1 MIFVYKDLFYYE
13 NELTI
18 SGLNNSLIN
27 EYILNYFEE
36 NDKDIL
42 IVTDSLYDA
51 NKIYKSMHRISDNA
65 YFFPMDEFATVLA
78 ISSSPDLKII
88 RIDTLNQIN
97 NNKKKIIVTNLTG
110 YLKYIDK
117 SVNTLYIDFN
127 TKREEIINFLESQSY
142 VKSNLVTTT
151 GEYAVRNFIIDI
163 YPLNYESPV
172 RIEFFGSDIESIR
185 FFDSESQISN
195 KNIESV
201 NLYSF
206 SDNETEEKENIIDKL
221 NKSMVFYIDYN
232 KILNNYNSFLESKD
246 EFQLIDSEKM
256 FNSFNHINVNNKIY
270 LNTLDDIAVNKNIKK
285 YLSKEV
291 INFNNQYD
299 KLKEY
304 VKENKEQNIIIFMLT
319 NENLI
324 NKLVSTF
331 SNDISFNTY
340 ELGRVNVIKRDIENG
355 FIFDKYIVISQFD
368 IENFKKQSLFIN
380 KYNIGR
386 KIKGFEDLKKGD
398 FVVHIVHGIGQ
409 YEGLVTLDK
418 NNVKKDYLLIKY
430 AGNDKV
436 YIPAQKIETIYK
448 YSDGDISVP
457 TLNSLSSSSWQ
468 KTKMR
473 VRNKIKDISSDL
485 IKLYAER
492 EISSIE
498 KYNSFPEELIFAN
511 DFEYEETADQI
522 KCINEILKDLE
533 SSKPMDRLL
542 CGDVGFGKTE
552 VAMRAMFRTVIN
564 NRQVAYLCPTTI
576 LSKQQYENC
585 LKRFRHFPINIE
597 LVNRFTSI
605 KDFNRIKEGLK
616 KGIIDIVIGTHKILN
631 KELEFKSL
639 GLLVIDE
646 EQRFGVSQKEK
657 IKQIKNN
664 VNVLTL
670 SATPIPRTLKLAMSG
685 VKDMS
690 IIDTAPIN
698 RYPVQT
704 YVVPENDY
712 LLKEAIY
719 KELSRDG
726 QVYLLI
732 NNIEALSNE
741 YDKIKSLV
749 PDAKICIAH
758 GRMEKNELNR
768 VITEYVDGLY
778 NVLICTTIIETGIDI
793 PNVNTLIIKNADR
806 FGLSQLY
813 QIRGRVGRSDRI
825 AYAYMMYDKNK
836 MLNDIAIK
844 RLQTIRDFTELGS
857 GYKIAMRDLSIRGA
871 GELLGSS
878 QSGFISSVGID
889 LYMDMVNEEV
899 NKIKGIKIEES
910 NEVDNKNLLDISTS
924 VSADYVDDE
933 ALRIEI
939 HKLINDIYSK
949 DSFEKVKYE
958 IEDRFGKIN
967 DDLINYMYEEWF
979 QKEAE
984 SLNIKNIK
992 YIGNNVEIEFPEN
1005 ISEKLDGERL
1015 FLEIYSIN
1023 SKFKLRYFNKKLV
1036 ISLNIVNRDNDYV
1049 KDLLDLLLLIKACI
1063 KAN

>member
-1 MIFVYKDLFYYE
+1 MINVFKELFNYENNLTVSGLNSSLITEYIINYYE
-13 NELTI
+13 NT
-18 SGLNNSLIN
+18 NN
-27 EYILNYFEE
+27 
-36 NDKDIL
+36 DIL
-42 IVTDSLYDA
+42 VVTDSLYDA
-51 NKIYKSMHRISDNA
+51 NKIYKSIHSIINDV

-88 RIDTLNQIN
+88 RIDTLNNLN
-97 NNKKKIIVTNLTG
+97 NNKKIVITNLTG

-117 SVNTLYIDFN
+117 KTEKLLIDFSV
-127 TKREEIINFLESQSY
+127 KREEIIKFLENNGY
-142 VKSNLVTTT
+142 VKSNLVTST

-163 YPLNYESPV
+163 FPLNYDNPV

-185 FFDSESQISN
+185 FFDSETQISN
-195 KNIESV
+195 KNVDTI

-206 SDNETEEKENIIDKL
+206 CDDMSVDKETIINKLDNPT
-221 NKSMVFYIDYN
+221 VFYLDYE
-232 KILNNYNSFLESKD
+232 KILNNYNEYENSKNEFNLSIDESLFI
-246 EFQLIDSEKM
+246 EFNKINVENKM
-256 FNSFNHINVNNKIY
+256 FINS
-270 LNTLDDIAVNKNIKK
+270 LNDNSIKSSFKK
-285 YLSKEV
+285 YNSRDIL
-291 INFNNQYD
+291 NFNNNLDQ
-299 KLKEY
+299 LKEY
-304 VKENKEQNIIIFMLT
+304 VNKNKNDNIIIFMLT
-319 NENLI
+319 NQNLI
-324 NKLVSTF
+324 NKLVSMF
-331 SNDISFNTY
+331 GNDISFNTFL
-340 ELGRVNVIKRDIENG
+340 LGRVNIVNRDIEKG
-355 FIFDKYIVISQFD
+355 YVFDKYIVIGQYD
-368 IENFKKQSLFIN
+368 IENVKKQSLFIN

-398 FVVHIVHGIGQ
+398 YVVHIVHGIGQ
-409 YEGLVTLDK
+409 YQGLVTLEK
-418 NNVKKDYLLIKY
+418 NKIKKDYLLINY
-430 AGNDKV
+430 LGNDKV

-448 YSDGDISVP
+448 YSDGDTKEP
-457 TLNSLSSSSWQ
+457 TLSSLSSNTWQ
-468 KTKMR
+468 KTKLK
-473 VRNKIKDISSDL
+473 VRSKIKDISGEL

-492 EISSIE
+492 EIAVVE
-498 KYNSFPEELIFAN
+498 KYDSFPEELVFAS

-552 VAMRAMFRTVIN
+552 VAMRAMFRTVLN

-576 LSKQQYENC
+576 LSKQQYENS
-585 LKRFRHFPINIE
+585 LKRFRHFPVNIE
-597 LVNRFTSI
+597 LVNRFTST
-605 KDFNRIKEGLK
+605 KDLNRIKSGLK
-616 KGIIDIVIGTHKILN
+616 NGLIDIVIGTHKLLN
-631 KELEFKSL
+631 DSIEFKNL

-657 IKQIKNN
+657 IKQLKNN

-704 YVVPENDY
+704 YVVPDNDY
-712 LLKEAIY
+712 LLKESIY

-726 QVYLLI
+726 QVYVLI
-732 NNIEALSNE
+732 NNIEALDGE
-741 YDKIKSLV
+741 YAKIKRLV
-749 PDAKICIAH
+749 PEAKICIAH
-758 GRMEKNELNR
+758 GRMEKEKLNS
-768 VITEYVDGLY
+768 VITDYVEGLY

-793 PNVNTLIIKNADR
+793 PNVNTLVIKNADR

-871 GELLGSS
+871 GELLGST

-889 LYMDMVNEEV
+889 LYMDMVNEEI
-899 NKIKGIKIEES
+899 NRIKGMEIEEES
-910 NEVDNKNLLDISTS
+910 EESQNLLNITTT
-924 VSADYVDDE
+924 VSEEYVDDE
-933 ALRIEI
+933 SLRIEI
-939 HKLINDIYSK
+939 HKLINEIYSK
-949 DSFEKVKYE
+949 DSFEKTKNE

-979 QKEAE
+979 QKEADR
-984 SLNIKNIK
+984 LNIRNIK
-992 YIGNNVEIEFPEN
+992 YIGNNVEIEFPEEVSN
-1005 ISEKLDGERL
+1005 KLDGEKL
-1015 FLEIYSIN
+1015 FLEIYTIN
-1023 SKFKLRYFNKKLV
+1023 SKFKMKYFNKKLF
-1036 ISLNIVNRDNDYV
+1036 ISLNITNRNGDYV
-1049 KDLLDLLLLIKACI
+1049 KDLLDLLLLIKSCI
-1063 KAN
+1063 KET

>member
-1 MIFVYKDLFYYE
+1 MNVFKDLFNYE
-13 NELTI
+13 NNLTVT
-18 SGLNNSLIN
+18 GLNNSLIT
-27 EYILNYFEE
+27 EYVLNYYE
-36 NDKDIL
+36 NNNKDVL
-42 IVTDSLYDA
+42 VVTDSLYEA
-51 NKIYKSMHRISDNA
+51 NRFYKSMHRLSSDA

-88 RIDTLNQIN
+88 RIDTLNQL
-97 NNKKKIIVTNLTG
+97 NKDKKIIVTNLTG
-110 YLKYIDK
+110 YLKYLDK
-117 SVNTLYIDFN
+117 NVNSLSIDFD
-127 TKREEIINFLESQSY
+127 TKREEILKFLESQSY
-142 VKSNLVTTT
+142 VKTNLVTTT
-151 GEYAVRNFIIDI
+151 GEYAVRSFIIDI
-163 YPLNYESPV
+163 YPLNYENLV
-172 RIEFFGSDIESIR
+172 RIEFFGEDIESIR
-185 FFDSESQISN
+185 FFDSDTQISN
-195 KNIESV
+195 KKIDNIT
-201 NLYSF
+201 LYSF
-206 SDNETEEKENIIDKL
+206 SDNETDDEENIIDKL
-221 NKSMVFYIDYN
+221 NNPMVFYVDYK
-232 KILNNYNSFLESKD
+232 KITSSYQNYLESKN
-246 EFQLIDSEKM
+246 EFKLSESEKI
-256 FNSFNHINVNNKIY
+256 FNSIDNIKDTNRIY
-270 LNTLDDIAVNKNIKK
+270 INTLSDDAVDTNINK

-291 INFNNQYD
+291 INFNNQFD
-299 KLKEY
+299 KLEDY
-304 VKENKEQNIIIFMLT
+304 INKNKKSSVIVLMLT

-324 NKLVSTF
+324 NKIVSTF
-331 SNDISFNTY
+331 SNDISFNTL
-340 ELGRVNVIKRDIENG
+340 ELGRVNIVKRDIESG
-355 FIFDKYIVISQFD
+355 YIFDKYIVISQFD
-368 IENFKKQSLFIN
+368 IENFKKQSIFIN

-398 FVVHIVHGIGQ
+398 FVVHVVHGIGQ
-409 YEGLVTLDK
+409 YQGLVTLEK
-418 NNVKKDYLLIKY
+418 NKLKKDYLLINY

-448 YSDGDISVP
+448 YSDGDTNVP
-457 TLNSLSSSSWQ
+457 SLNSLSSSSWQ

-473 VRNKIKDISSDL
+473 VRNKIKDISGEL

-492 EISSIE
+492 EIASVE
-498 KYNSFPEELIFAN
+498 KYGSFPEELIFAN

-522 KCINEILKDLE
+522 KCINEILNDLE
-533 SSKPMDRLL
+533 SCKPMDRLL

-576 LSKQQYENC
+576 LSKQQYENT
-585 LKRFRHFPINIE
+585 LKRFRHFPVNIE

-605 KDFNRIKEGLK
+605 KDLNRIKEGLK
-616 KGIIDIVIGTHKILN
+616 RGTIDIVIGTHKILN
-631 KELEFKSL
+631 KEIEFKNL

-646 EQRFGVSQKEK
+646 EQRFGVAQKEK
-657 IKQIKNN
+657 IKQMKNN

-704 YVVPENDY
+704 YVVSENDY

-719 KELSRDG
+719 KELARDG
-726 QVYLLI
+726 QVYVLI
-732 NNIEALSNE
+732 NNIEALDSE
-741 YDKIKSLV
+741 YTKIQSLV
-749 PDAKICIAH
+749 PEAKICIAH
-758 GRMEKNELNR
+758 GRMEKEKLNS
-768 VITEYVDGLY
+768 VITDYVEGIY

-871 GELLGSS
+871 GELLGSN

-899 NKIKGIKIEES
+899 NKIKGIYVEEVQ
-910 NEVDNKNLLDISTS
+910 EDTKNLLDVTTS
-924 VSADYVDDE
+924 VSEDYVDDE
-933 ALRIEI
+933 SLRIEI
-939 HKLINDIYSK
+939 HKLINEIYSK
-949 DSFEKVKYE
+949 DTFLKVKHE
-958 IEDRFGKIN
+958 IEDRFGKVSE
-967 DDLINYMYEEWF
+967 DLINYMYEEWF

-984 SLNIKNIK
+984 SLNITNIK
-992 YIGNNVEIEFPEN
+992 YIGNNVEVEFPEEVS
-1005 ISEKLDGERL
+1005 IKLDGEKL
-1015 FLEIYSIN
+1015 FLSIYTIN
-1023 SKFKLRYFNKKLV
+1023 SKFKMRYFNKKLV
-1036 ISLNIVNRDNDYV
+1036 VSLNIVNRNGDYV
-1049 KDLLDLLLLIKACI
+1049 KDLLDLLLLIKSCI
-1063 KAN
+1063 KED

>member
-1 MIFVYKDLFYYE
+1 MINVFKELFNYENNLTVSGLNSSLITEYIINYYE
-13 NELTI
+13 NT
-18 SGLNNSLIN
+18 NN
-27 EYILNYFEE
+27 
-36 NDKDIL
+36 DIL
-42 IVTDSLYDA
+42 VVTDSLYDA
-51 NKIYKSMHRISDNA
+51 NKIYKSIHSIINDV

-88 RIDTLNQIN
+88 RIDTLNNLN
-97 NNKKKIIVTNLTG
+97 NNKKIVITNLTG

-117 SVNTLYIDFN
+117 KKEKLLIDFSV
-127 TKREEIINFLESQSY
+127 KREEIIKFLENNGY
-142 VKSNLVTTT
+142 VKSNLVTST

-163 YPLNYESPV
+163 FPLNYDNPV

-185 FFDSESQISN
+185 FFDSETQISN
-195 KNIESV
+195 KNVDTI

-206 SDNETEEKENIIDKL
+206 CDDMSVDKETIINKLDNPT
-221 NKSMVFYIDYN
+221 VFYLDYE
-232 KILNNYNSFLESKD
+232 KILNNYNEYENSKNEFNLSIDESLFI
-246 EFQLIDSEKM
+246 EFNKINVENKM
-256 FNSFNHINVNNKIY
+256 FINS
-270 LNTLDDIAVNKNIKK
+270 LNDNSIKSSFKK
-285 YLSKEV
+285 YNSRDIL
-291 INFNNQYD
+291 NFNNNLDQ
-299 KLKEY
+299 LKEY
-304 VKENKEQNIIIFMLT
+304 VNKNKNDNIIIFMLT
-319 NENLI
+319 NQNLI
-324 NKLVSTF
+324 NKLVSMF
-331 SNDISFNTY
+331 GNDISFNTFL
-340 ELGRVNVIKRDIENG
+340 LGRVNIVNRDIEKG
-355 FIFDKYIVISQFD
+355 YVFDKYIVIGQYD
-368 IENFKKQSLFIN
+368 IENVKKQSLFIN

-398 FVVHIVHGIGQ
+398 YVVHIVHGIGQ
-409 YEGLVTLDK
+409 YQGLVTLEK
-418 NNVKKDYLLIKY
+418 NKIKKDYLLINY
-430 AGNDKV
+430 LGNDKV

-448 YSDGDISVP
+448 YSDGDTKEP
-457 TLNSLSSSSWQ
+457 TLSSLSSNTWQ
-468 KTKMR
+468 KTKLK
-473 VRNKIKDISSDL
+473 VRSKIKDISGEL

-492 EISSIE
+492 EIAVVE
-498 KYNSFPEELIFAN
+498 KYDSFPEELVFAS

-552 VAMRAMFRTVIN
+552 VAMRAMFRTVLN

-576 LSKQQYENC
+576 LSKQQYENS
-585 LKRFRHFPINIE
+585 LKRFRHFPVNIE
-597 LVNRFTSI
+597 LVNRFTST
-605 KDFNRIKEGLK
+605 KDLNRIKSGLK
-616 KGIIDIVIGTHKILN
+616 NGLIDIVIGTHKLLN
-631 KELEFKSL
+631 DSIEFKNL

-657 IKQIKNN
+657 IKQLKNN

-704 YVVPENDY
+704 YVVPDNDY
-712 LLKEAIY
+712 LLKESIY

-726 QVYLLI
+726 QVYVLI
-732 NNIEALSNE
+732 NNIEALDGE
-741 YDKIKSLV
+741 YAKIKRLV
-749 PDAKICIAH
+749 PEAKICIAH
-758 GRMEKNELNR
+758 GRMEKEKLNS
-768 VITEYVDGLY
+768 VITDYVEGLY

-793 PNVNTLIIKNADR
+793 PNVNTLVIKNADR

-871 GELLGSS
+871 GELLGST

-889 LYMDMVNEEV
+889 LYMDMVNEEI
-899 NKIKGIKIEES
+899 NRIKGMEIEEES
-910 NEVDNKNLLDISTS
+910 EESQNLLNITTT
-924 VSADYVDDE
+924 VSEEYVDDE
-933 ALRIEI
+933 SLRIEI
-939 HKLINDIYSK
+939 HKLINEIYSK
-949 DSFEKVKYE
+949 DSFEKTKNE

-979 QKEAE
+979 QKEADR
-984 SLNIKNIK
+984 LNIRNIK
-992 YIGNNVEIEFPEN
+992 YIGNNVEIEFPEEVSN
-1005 ISEKLDGERL
+1005 KLDGEKL
-1015 FLEIYSIN
+1015 FLEIYTIN
-1023 SKFKLRYFNKKLV
+1023 SKFKMKYFNKKLF
-1036 ISLNIVNRDNDYV
+1036 ISLNITNRNGDYV
-1049 KDLLDLLLLIKACI
+1049 KDLLDLLLLIKSCI
-1063 KAN
+1063 KET

>member
-1 MIFVYKDLFYYE
+1 VINVFKELFNYENNLTVSGLNSSLITEYIINYYE
-13 NELTI
+13 NT
-18 SGLNNSLIN
+18 NN
-27 EYILNYFEE
+27 
-36 NDKDIL
+36 DIL
-42 IVTDSLYDA
+42 VVTDSLYDA
-51 NKIYKSMHRISDNA
+51 NKIYKSIHSIINDV

-88 RIDTLNQIN
+88 RIDTLNNLN
-97 NNKKKIIVTNLTG
+97 NNKKIVITNLTG

-117 SVNTLYIDFN
+117 KTEKLLIDFSV
-127 TKREEIINFLESQSY
+127 KREEIIKFLENNGY
-142 VKSNLVTTT
+142 VKSNLVTST

-163 YPLNYESPV
+163 FPLNYDNPV

-185 FFDSESQISN
+185 FFDSETQISN
-195 KNIESV
+195 KNVDTI

-206 SDNETEEKENIIDKL
+206 CDDMSVDKETIINKLDNPT
-221 NKSMVFYIDYN
+221 VFYLDYE
-232 KILNNYNSFLESKD
+232 KILNNYNEYENSKNEFNLSIDESLFI
-246 EFQLIDSEKM
+246 EFNKINVENKM
-256 FNSFNHINVNNKIY
+256 FINS
-270 LNTLDDIAVNKNIKK
+270 LNDNSIKSSFKK
-285 YLSKEV
+285 YNSRDIL
-291 INFNNQYD
+291 NFNNNLDQ
-299 KLKEY
+299 LKEY
-304 VKENKEQNIIIFMLT
+304 VNKNKNDNIIIFMLT
-319 NENLI
+319 NQNLI
-324 NKLVSTF
+324 NKLVSMF
-331 SNDISFNTY
+331 GNDISFNTFL
-340 ELGRVNVIKRDIENG
+340 LGRVNIVNRDIEKG
-355 FIFDKYIVISQFD
+355 YVFDKYIVIGQYD
-368 IENFKKQSLFIN
+368 IENVKKQSLFIN

-398 FVVHIVHGIGQ
+398 YVVHIVHGIGQ
-409 YEGLVTLDK
+409 YQGLVTLEK
-418 NNVKKDYLLIKY
+418 NKIKKDYLLINY
-430 AGNDKV
+430 LGNDKV

-448 YSDGDISVP
+448 YSDGDTKEP
-457 TLNSLSSSSWQ
+457 TLSSLSSNTWQ
-468 KTKMR
+468 KTKLK
-473 VRNKIKDISSDL
+473 VRSKIKDISGEL

-492 EISSIE
+492 EIAVVE
-498 KYNSFPEELIFAN
+498 KYDSFPEELVFAS

-552 VAMRAMFRTVIN
+552 VAMRAMFRTVLN

-576 LSKQQYENC
+576 LSKQQYENS
-585 LKRFRHFPINIE
+585 LKRFRHFPVNIE
-597 LVNRFTSI
+597 LVNRFTST
-605 KDFNRIKEGLK
+605 KDLNRIKSGLK
-616 KGIIDIVIGTHKILN
+616 NGLIDIVIGTHKLLN
-631 KELEFKSL
+631 DSIEFKNL

-657 IKQIKNN
+657 IKQLKNN

-704 YVVPENDY
+704 YVVPDNDY
-712 LLKEAIY
+712 LLKESIY

-726 QVYLLI
+726 QVYVLI
-732 NNIEALSNE
+732 NNIEALDGE
-741 YDKIKSLV
+741 YAKIKRLV
-749 PDAKICIAH
+749 PEAKICIAH
-758 GRMEKNELNR
+758 GRMEKEKLNS
-768 VITEYVDGLY
+768 VITDYVEGLY

-793 PNVNTLIIKNADR
+793 PNVNTLVIKNADR

-871 GELLGSS
+871 GELLGST

-889 LYMDMVNEEV
+889 LYMDMVNEEI
-899 NKIKGIKIEES
+899 NRIKGMEIEEES
-910 NEVDNKNLLDISTS
+910 EESQNLLNITTT
-924 VSADYVDDE
+924 VSEEYVDDE
-933 ALRIEI
+933 SLRIEI
-939 HKLINDIYSK
+939 HKLINEIYSK
-949 DSFEKVKYE
+949 DSFEKTKNE

-979 QKEAE
+979 QKEADR
-984 SLNIKNIK
+984 LNIRNIK
-992 YIGNNVEIEFPEN
+992 YIGNNVEIEFPEEVSN
-1005 ISEKLDGERL
+1005 KLDGEKL
-1015 FLEIYSIN
+1015 FLEIYTIN
-1023 SKFKLRYFNKKLV
+1023 SKFKMKYFNKKLF
-1036 ISLNIVNRDNDYV
+1036 ISLNITNRNGDYV
-1049 KDLLDLLLLIKACI
+1049 KDLLDLLLLIKSCI
-1063 KAN
+1063 KET

>member
-1 MIFVYKDLFYYE
+1 VFKELFNYENNLTVSGLNSSLITEYIINYYE
-13 NELTI
+13 NT
-18 SGLNNSLIN
+18 NN
-27 EYILNYFEE
+27 
-36 NDKDIL
+36 DIL
-42 IVTDSLYDA
+42 VVTDSLYDA
-51 NKIYKSMHRISDNA
+51 NKIYKSIHSIINDV

-88 RIDTLNQIN
+88 RIDTLNNLN
-97 NNKKKIIVTNLTG
+97 NNKKIVITNLTG

-117 SVNTLYIDFN
+117 KTEKLLIDFSV
-127 TKREEIINFLESQSY
+127 KREEIIKFLENNGY
-142 VKSNLVTTT
+142 VKSNLVTST

-163 YPLNYESPV
+163 FPLNYDNPV

-185 FFDSESQISN
+185 FFDSETQISN
-195 KNIESV
+195 KNVDTI

-206 SDNETEEKENIIDKL
+206 CDDMSVDKETIINKLDNPT
-221 NKSMVFYIDYN
+221 VFYLDYE
-232 KILNNYNSFLESKD
+232 KILNNYNEYENSKNEFNLSIDESLFI
-246 EFQLIDSEKM
+246 EFNKINVENKM
-256 FNSFNHINVNNKIY
+256 FINS
-270 LNTLDDIAVNKNIKK
+270 LNDNSIKSSFKK
-285 YLSKEV
+285 YNSRDIL
-291 INFNNQYD
+291 NFNNNLDQ
-299 KLKEY
+299 LKEY
-304 VKENKEQNIIIFMLT
+304 VNKNKNDNIIIFMLT
-319 NENLI
+319 NQNLI
-324 NKLVSTF
+324 NKLVSMF
-331 SNDISFNTY
+331 GNDISFNTFL
-340 ELGRVNVIKRDIENG
+340 LGRVNIVNRDIEKG
-355 FIFDKYIVISQFD
+355 YVFDKYIVIGQYD
-368 IENFKKQSLFIN
+368 IENVKKQSLFIN

-398 FVVHIVHGIGQ
+398 YVVHIVHGIGQ
-409 YEGLVTLDK
+409 YQGLVTLEK
-418 NNVKKDYLLIKY
+418 NKIKKDYLLINY
-430 AGNDKV
+430 LGNDKV

-448 YSDGDISVP
+448 YSDGDTKEP
-457 TLNSLSSSSWQ
+457 TLSSLSSNTWQ
-468 KTKMR
+468 KTKLK
-473 VRNKIKDISSDL
+473 VRSKIKDISGEL

-492 EISSIE
+492 EIAVVE
-498 KYNSFPEELIFAN
+498 KYDSFPEELVFAS

-552 VAMRAMFRTVIN
+552 VAMRAMFRTVLN

-576 LSKQQYENC
+576 LSKQQYENS
-585 LKRFRHFPINIE
+585 LKRFRHFPVNIE
-597 LVNRFTSI
+597 LVNRFTST
-605 KDFNRIKEGLK
+605 KDLNRIKSGLK
-616 KGIIDIVIGTHKILN
+616 NGLIDIVIGTHKLLN
-631 KELEFKSL
+631 DSIEFKNL

-657 IKQIKNN
+657 IKQLKNN

-704 YVVPENDY
+704 YVVPDNDY
-712 LLKEAIY
+712 LLKESIY

-726 QVYLLI
+726 QVYVLI
-732 NNIEALSNE
+732 NNIEALDGE
-741 YDKIKSLV
+741 YAKIKRLV
-749 PDAKICIAH
+749 PEAKICIAH
-758 GRMEKNELNR
+758 GRMEKEKLNS
-768 VITEYVDGLY
+768 VITDYVEGLY

-793 PNVNTLIIKNADR
+793 PNVNTLVIKNADR

-871 GELLGSS
+871 GELLGST

-889 LYMDMVNEEV
+889 LYMDMVNEEI
-899 NKIKGIKIEES
+899 NRIKGMEIEEES
-910 NEVDNKNLLDISTS
+910 EESQNLLNITTT
-924 VSADYVDDE
+924 VSEEYVDDE
-933 ALRIEI
+933 SLRIEI
-939 HKLINDIYSK
+939 HKLINEIYSK
-949 DSFEKVKYE
+949 DSFEKTKNE

-979 QKEAE
+979 QKEADR
-984 SLNIKNIK
+984 LNIRNIK
-992 YIGNNVEIEFPEN
+992 YIGNNVEIEFPEEVSN
-1005 ISEKLDGERL
+1005 KLDGEKL
-1015 FLEIYSIN
+1015 FLEIYTIN
-1023 SKFKLRYFNKKLV
+1023 SKFKMKYFNKKLF
-1036 ISLNIVNRDNDYV
+1036 ISLNITNRNGDYV
-1049 KDLLDLLLLIKACI
+1049 KDLLDLLLLIKSCI
-1063 KAN
+1063 KET